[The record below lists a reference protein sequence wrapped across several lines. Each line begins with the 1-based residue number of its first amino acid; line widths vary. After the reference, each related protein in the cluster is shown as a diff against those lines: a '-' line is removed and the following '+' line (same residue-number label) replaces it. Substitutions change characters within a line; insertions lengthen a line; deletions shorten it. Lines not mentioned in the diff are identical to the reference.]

1 MNRIF
6 KLEIKRAFRNRL
18 FAATLCV
25 AFAIC
30 VWHFMENVWIWRMYV
45 YYDTYP
51 LSAYEK
57 WIGADN
63 ASVQPLLLYLIMPAL
78 CAIPY
83 GRSFYFDVKSGYAA
97 QIISRGKKSDYI
109 RAKYGAAFVSG
120 ALIGMIPLV
129 FDFLLTAMVFPMVIP
144 QVGTGT
150 FPVAAMDIMSGV
162 FYTHPL
168 VYNLIFVL
176 IDGCFWGLLNCAVL
190 WAVNFVRNRFWI
202 LLTPFMSCSAKL
214 PIYSFFV
221 SVFFPGKGGLIMSAL
236 YLLGIV
242 IGILVAFL
250 YRGTLFKGE
259 PVPFVMELPNYR
271 LPGAKNVGQLLW
283 EKAKDFLQKAFT
295 VIFIATIVVW
305 FLQSFDLKLNLVEN
319 SANSMLAMLSGLLVP
334 VFRPLGLGDWR
345 ICTSL
350 ISGFM
355 AKESVV
361 ATLEV
366 LFGSSIAT
374 VLTPLA
380 AATLLVFSLL
390 YTPCVAAIASVRREL
405 GGKWAIAVVLW
416 QCFVA
421 WVAAFLIHGIGMLL
435 G

>member
-1 MNRIF
+1 MAALLSGGMLAVLSPNAAYALEGTADADNNYTVTITDGMNITENVYGNNGNIVADKGYVIGHVQMTGGIVEGNIFGGQGLRGSTSWTDARDAVDNKVYITGGTITGNIYGGYDGSRIDPDMPEEGYP
-6 KLEIKRAFRNRL
+6 KHEG
-18 FAATLCV
+18 V

-129 FDFLLTAMVFPMVIP
+129 FDFMLTAMVFPMVIP

-190 WAVNFVRNRFWI
+190 WAVNFVRSRFWI
-202 LLTPFMSCSAKL
+202 LLTPFIIYIFVFCMVHFVNRVSLSPVMFLRPSA
-214 PIYSFFV
+214 PFRNDIRVVICAFII
-221 SVFFPGKGGLIMSAL
+221 LIVVNIIFYIHA
-236 YLLGIV
+236 V
-242 IGILVAFL
+242 KKELVA
-250 YRGTLFKGE
+250 YE
-259 PVPFVMELPNYR
+259 
-271 LPGAKNVGQLLW
+271 
-283 EKAKDFLQKAFT
+283 
-295 VIFIATIVVW
+295 
-305 FLQSFDLKLNLVEN
+305 
-319 SANSMLAMLSGLLVP
+319 
-334 VFRPLGLGDWR
+334 
-345 ICTSL
+345 
-350 ISGFM
+350 
-355 AKESVV
+355 
-361 ATLEV
+361 
-366 LFGSSIAT
+366 
-374 VLTPLA
+374 
-380 AATLLVFSLL
+380 
-390 YTPCVAAIASVRREL
+390 
-405 GGKWAIAVVLW
+405 
-416 QCFVA
+416 
-421 WVAAFLIHGIGMLL
+421 
-435 G
+435 

>member
-45 YYDTYP
+45 YSDTYP

-202 LLTPFMSCSAKL
+202 LLTPFI
-214 PIYSFFV
+214 IYIFV
-221 SVFFPGKGGLIMSAL
+221 FCMVHFVNRVSLSPVM
-236 YLLGIV
+236 
-242 IGILVAFL
+242 FL
-250 YRGTLFKGE
+250 SQ
-259 PVPFVMELPNYR
+259 V
-271 LPGAKNVGQLLW
+271 Q
-283 EKAKDFLQKAFT
+283 
-295 VIFIATIVVW
+295 
-305 FLQSFDLKLNLVEN
+305 
-319 SANSMLAMLSGLLVP
+319 
-334 VFRPLGLGDWR
+334 
-345 ICTSL
+345 IC
-350 ISGFM
+350 
-355 AKESVV
+355 V
-361 ATLEV
+361 
-366 LFGSSIAT
+366 
-374 VLTPLA
+374 
-380 AATLLVFSLL
+380 
-390 YTPCVAAIASVRREL
+390 
-405 GGKWAIAVVLW
+405 
-416 QCFVA
+416 
-421 WVAAFLIHGIGMLL
+421 
-435 G
+435 

>member
-30 VWHFMENVWIWRMYV
+30 VWYFMENVWIWRMYV

-202 LLTPFMSCSAKL
+202 LLTPFIIYIFVFCMVHFVNRVSLSPVMFLRPSA
-214 PIYSFFV
+214 PFRNDIRVVICAFII
-221 SVFFPGKGGLIMSAL
+221 LIVVNIIFYIHA
-236 YLLGIV
+236 V
-242 IGILVAFL
+242 KKELVA
-250 YRGTLFKGE
+250 YE
-259 PVPFVMELPNYR
+259 
-271 LPGAKNVGQLLW
+271 
-283 EKAKDFLQKAFT
+283 
-295 VIFIATIVVW
+295 
-305 FLQSFDLKLNLVEN
+305 
-319 SANSMLAMLSGLLVP
+319 
-334 VFRPLGLGDWR
+334 
-345 ICTSL
+345 
-350 ISGFM
+350 
-355 AKESVV
+355 
-361 ATLEV
+361 
-366 LFGSSIAT
+366 
-374 VLTPLA
+374 
-380 AATLLVFSLL
+380 
-390 YTPCVAAIASVRREL
+390 
-405 GGKWAIAVVLW
+405 
-416 QCFVA
+416 
-421 WVAAFLIHGIGMLL
+421 
-435 G
+435 

>member
-1 MNRIF
+1 
-6 KLEIKRAFRNRL
+6 
-18 FAATLCV
+18 
-25 AFAIC
+25 
-30 VWHFMENVWIWRMYV
+30 MENVWIWRMYV

-202 LLTPFMSCSAKL
+202 LLTPFIIYIFVFCMVHFVNRVSLSPVMFLRPSA
-214 PIYSFFV
+214 PFRNDIRVVICAFII
-221 SVFFPGKGGLIMSAL
+221 LIVVN
-236 YLLGIV
+236 V
-242 IGILVAFL
+242 IFYIHAVKKELVA
-250 YRGTLFKGE
+250 YE
-259 PVPFVMELPNYR
+259 
-271 LPGAKNVGQLLW
+271 
-283 EKAKDFLQKAFT
+283 
-295 VIFIATIVVW
+295 
-305 FLQSFDLKLNLVEN
+305 
-319 SANSMLAMLSGLLVP
+319 
-334 VFRPLGLGDWR
+334 
-345 ICTSL
+345 
-350 ISGFM
+350 
-355 AKESVV
+355 
-361 ATLEV
+361 
-366 LFGSSIAT
+366 
-374 VLTPLA
+374 
-380 AATLLVFSLL
+380 
-390 YTPCVAAIASVRREL
+390 
-405 GGKWAIAVVLW
+405 
-416 QCFVA
+416 
-421 WVAAFLIHGIGMLL
+421 
-435 G
+435 

>member
-18 FAATLCV
+18 FPATVCV
-25 AFAIC
+25 AVAIC

-45 YYDTYP
+45 YSDTYP

-202 LLTPFMSCSAKL
+202 LLTPFIIYIFVFCMVHFVNRVSLSPVMFLRPSA
-214 PIYSFFV
+214 PFRNDIRVVICAFII
-221 SVFFPGKGGLIMSAL
+221 LIVVN
-236 YLLGIV
+236 V
-242 IGILVAFL
+242 IFYIHAVKKELVA
-250 YRGTLFKGE
+250 YE
-259 PVPFVMELPNYR
+259 
-271 LPGAKNVGQLLW
+271 
-283 EKAKDFLQKAFT
+283 
-295 VIFIATIVVW
+295 
-305 FLQSFDLKLNLVEN
+305 
-319 SANSMLAMLSGLLVP
+319 
-334 VFRPLGLGDWR
+334 
-345 ICTSL
+345 
-350 ISGFM
+350 
-355 AKESVV
+355 
-361 ATLEV
+361 
-366 LFGSSIAT
+366 
-374 VLTPLA
+374 
-380 AATLLVFSLL
+380 
-390 YTPCVAAIASVRREL
+390 
-405 GGKWAIAVVLW
+405 
-416 QCFVA
+416 
-421 WVAAFLIHGIGMLL
+421 
-435 G
+435 